1 MNSSVASNP
10 LKKVIAG
17 YTPRSQ
23 KRAERALRCAPF
35 YLDLFRQMQQ
45 ASVLLPMIASEAGV
59 KGGFCRL
66 PLSENRVEGELIWL
80 IQVGLLRREVDGQGI
95 TDGFRL
101 TPLAKQ
107 ILRQYPEA
115 QREFPCSTWLD
126 RLQNRVARWFAPL
139 GSLLGR

>member
-1 MNSSVASNP
+1 MNSSIASNR

-23 KRAERALRCAPF
+23 KRAERALGCAPF

-45 ASVLLPMIASEAGV
+45 ESVLLPMIASKAGF
-59 KGGFCRL
+59 KRGFSHR
-66 PLSENRVEGELIWL
+66 PLSENRVEAELTWL

-107 ILRQYPEA
+107 ILGQYPEE
-115 QREFPCSTWLD
+115 QKEFPTPTWID
-126 RLQNRVARWFAPL
+126 RLQNRVARWFTPL
-139 GSLLGR
+139 GSLLGN